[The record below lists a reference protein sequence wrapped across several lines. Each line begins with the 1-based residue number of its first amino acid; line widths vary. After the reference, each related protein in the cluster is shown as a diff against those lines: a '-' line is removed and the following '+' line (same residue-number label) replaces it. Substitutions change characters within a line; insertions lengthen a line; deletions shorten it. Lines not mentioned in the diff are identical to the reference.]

1 MSDVKSLKFNPSV
14 TCSGLTLPQILSRQ
28 KLMQRAR
35 TQWSRFQVKR
45 SSVHCGDESGNI
57 AYNRSCSRTGII
69 PLQSFHNNEEGP
81 YSLKVEIGYCNLWLI
96 ICIFVSLSQFNDIE
110 KKTAFKPKPGWK
122 AWGGK
127 SCSTSL
133 SLLFGPYCSGLF
145 WVLLSHFGSF
155 WVLLDPSRPFWVLL
169 GPSGSF
175 WVLLGCSRSFWV
187 LLGPLGSFWVLLG
200 PSGSFWVLLVPSL
213 SFWVL
218 LGPSWS
224 FWVFLGPSGSFGP
237 SWSILVLLGPSDLL
251 GPLQSFW
258 VILELKSTYCELMAV

>member
-69 PLQSFHNNEEGP
+69 PLQSFHNNKEGP

-110 KKTAFKPKPGWK
+110 KKQHLNQNQVEKLEAAK
-122 AWGGK
+122 AVQPVCLCFLGLTVLG
-127 SCSTSL
+127 
-133 SLLFGPYCSGLF
+133 YSGSF
-145 WVLLSHFGSF
+145 WVILAPFGSF
-155 WVLLDPSRPFWVLL
+155 WILL

-175 WVLLGCSRSFWV
+175 WVLRGPSGSFWVVLGPSGSFWV
-187 LLGPLGSFWVLLG
+187 LWGPSGSFWVLLG
-200 PSGSFWVLLVPSL
+200 PSGSF
-213 SFWVL
+213 
-218 LGPSWS
+218 
-224 FWVFLGPSGSFGP
+224 
-237 SWSILVLLGPSDLL
+237 
-251 GPLQSFW
+251 
-258 VILELKSTYCELMAV
+258 